1 MDNSHTSKH
10 DTQSVRDTRLQRFQA
25 ASPQVQYQYS
35 SPEAGAALAEIAE
48 NFSLPED
55 KYQEFALLTGDFI
68 LGLKDA
74 AAYKDSL
81 QSHGIV
87 QLHDAAAIAEVVSRK
102 ICTLAPLDNT
112 PPANAGRET
121 AAADSPTHA
130 NEAAID
136 TTQRAHDLQP
146 LRTLA
151 QDASRIYGYGAYR
164 NQETAADEPA
174 DTPRKK
180 QVADT
185 PNYAT
190 E

>member
-10 DTQSVRDTRLQRFQA
+10 DTQSVLDTRLQRFQA

-35 SPEAGAALAEIAE
+35 SPEAGAALVEIAQ
-48 NFSLPED
+48 NFSIPED

-68 LGLKDA
+68 LGLKDI
-74 AAYKDSL
+74 AAYKDAL
-81 QSHGIV
+81 QSRGIV

-102 ICTLAPLDNT
+102 ICTLAPPNT
-112 PPANAGRET
+112 SKTET
-121 AAADSPTHA
+121 APETHA
-130 NEAAID
+130 HERTNDA
-136 TTQRAHDLQP
+136 TPRAYDLQP

-164 NQETAADEPA
+164 DQETAADESA
-174 DTPRKK
+174 RTPQKK
-180 QVADT
+180 HVADT
-185 PNYAT
+185 PNYAD